1 MSRKRDNSG
10 LTHPRTSPTGSG
22 TVTENDAQEDST
34 MPDGL
39 AEPVPGTEEARITV
53 KRKLDAFEIVVALI
67 CVSALVYVCFFGGQT
82 PRSNVLLL
90 DIGGAHNLLGRN
102 DQLTEDMNK
111 RKDAMEAKLSD
122 LRAELEQNLADRRNE
137 FGETPTREQ
146 QMELIQLRNEFTKRV
161 SQETQQSRQ
170 SLEQSKRQVLLDFML
185 EVRPVASEIAAR
197 RGAQVVLNSD
207 RVVTFDAAVDITEEV
222 VEVLKSKAQSTA
234 E

>member
-1 MSRKRDNSG
+1 M
-10 LTHPRTSPTGSG
+10 
-22 TVTENDAQEDST
+22 TENDAQEDST
-34 MPDGL
+34 MPDGS
-39 AEPVPGTEEARITV
+39 AEPVPGTEKARITV
-53 KRKLDAFEIVVALI
+53 KRKLDTFEIVVALI
-67 CVSALVYVCFFGGQT
+67 CVSALVYVCFFGGQS

-90 DIGGAHNLLGRN
+90 DIGRAHNLLGRK
-102 DQLTEDMNK
+102 DQLTEEMNN

-137 FGETPTREQ
+137 FGEIPTREQ

-197 RGAQVVLNSD
+197 RGAQVVLNSN
-207 RVVTFDAAVDITEEV
+207 RVVTFDAAVDITEEL
-222 VEVLKSKAQSTA
+222 VEALKSKAQSTA